1 MEKTKKII
9 LLTAGL
15 GVLATAIAVP
25 IIVINNKESETNKPN
40 ELSEINLLKNSNITN
55 EGNVVIFQD
64 KFKNIWTMGD
74 GTSLQVLKINDSK
87 NKYVDTGWTSNNDN
101 TNGEALLKNSN
112 IVDGEGGVI
121 FQDEFKN
128 LWTVGRGT
136 PLQVLKVNSKG
147 DGYVTT
153 GWTSIKINYWLK
165 DHGATSDPL
174 LKGSNIVYG
183 ERVTIF
189 QDKFKNLWTMQ
200 NGAPLQVLKVN
211 SDGDGYVTTG
221 WTSNSWTS
229 NNNPTSGEALLKN
242 SNIVDGE
249 GGVIFQDEFK
259 NLWTMGRETPLQ
271 VLKVNSD
278 GDDYVTTGWVTTG
291 LTSNNTPTSSDP
303 LLRGSNIVYGESGTI
318 FQDEFKNLW
327 AMGNGTPLQVL
338 KVNSDGDGYVTTGWT
353 SNNDST
359 SGDPLLKGSNI
370 VYGGAGT
377 IFQDEFKNLWAM
389 GAWEKLQVLKVNS
402 NGDGYVTTGW
412 TSNNDPTS
420 GDPLLKGSNIINDNG
435 EVVSQGTYQNWL
447 NGSFENWKYISGS
460 NDSGEYGTIFQD
472 QFKNLWAMRDGTP
485 LQVLKVNSNGD
496 GYVTTGWT
504 SNNDP
509 TTGDPLLK
517 GSNILDGEYGTIF
530 QDSFKNLWAINA
542 WERLQVLKVNS
553 KGDGYVDSWQD

>member
-15 GVLATAIAVP
+15 GVLGASIAVP
-25 IIVINNKESETNKPN
+25 IIVINNKESETNKENETN

-55 EGNVVIFQD
+55 QGNVVIFQD
-64 KFKNIWTMGD
+64 KFKNLWTMAD
-74 GTSLQVLKINDSK
+74 GEPLQVLKANDSK
-87 NKYVDTGWTSNNDN
+87 NKYVDTGWTSNNDPTN
-101 TNGEALLKNSN
+101 GEAFNDPTNGEALLKNSN

-128 LWTVGRGT
+128 LWTVGRKT
-136 PLQVLKVNSKG
+136 PLQVLKVNSNG

-153 GWTSIKINYWLK
+153 GWTSINWLNG
-165 DHGATSDPL
+165 DRNVDSL

-189 QDKFKNLWTMQ
+189 QDKFKNLWTME
-200 NGAPLQVLKVN
+200 NGTSLQVLKVN
-211 SDGDGYVTTG
+211 SNGDGYVTTG
-221 WTSNSWTS
+221 WTSN
-229 NNNPTSGEALLKN
+229 NDPTTGEALLKN

-249 GGVIFQDEFK
+249 GAVIFQDKFK

-271 VLKVNSD
+271 VLKVNSN
-278 GDDYVTTGWVTTG
+278 GDDYVTTGW
-291 LTSNNTPTSSDP
+291 TSNNDPTSGDS
-303 LLRGSNIVYGESGTI
+303 LLKGSNIVFGEGGTI

-327 AMGNGTPLQVL
+327 AMGSGTSLQVL
-338 KVNSDGDGYVTTGWT
+338 KVNSDGDDYVTTGWT
-353 SNNDST
+353 SNNNPTTGDS
-359 SGDPLLKGSNI
+359 LLKGSNI
-370 VYGGAGT
+370 VYGGGGT

-389 GAWEKLQVLKVNS
+389 SAWEKLQVLKVNS

-435 EVVSQGTYQNWL
+435 KMAFQGK
-447 NGSFENWKYISGS
+447 NWKYISGS
-460 NDSGEYGTIFQD
+460 NDSGEGGVIFQD
-472 QFKNLWAMRDGTP
+472 QFKNLWAMRDETS

-517 GSNILDGEYGTIF
+517 GSNILDGEDGTIF

-553 KGDGYVDSWQD
+553 NGDGYVDSWQD